1 MAQTALV
8 TGASGGLGLEIARE
22 LAGRGYD
29 LVLVARSTQKLE
41 QVAQE
46 LHEATGVQTH
56 ICTADLSTETGAAQV
71 VDFTETEGIRI
82 SVLVNNAGFGDCAR
96 FADADLSKLTNMVD
110 LNVRALTQLAYYY
123 LGPMLDAH
131 DGRILNIASVA
142 GFYPGPG
149 MATYFASKAY
159 VLSLT
164 EALAEELRGTGVTCT
179 ALCPGTTNTSFWNVA
194 EAGELSIAR
203 QAVMAS
209 PAEVAAYGVKSLMRG
224 KTVAVP
230 GLVNKAMCT
239 GVRFLPRPLVTRIV
253 SRVLA

>member
-22 LAGRGYD
+22 LAGRGYN
-29 LVLVARSTQKLE
+29 LVLVARSVDRLE
-41 QVAQE
+41 EVAKE
-46 LHEATGVQTH
+46 LHESAGVKTYV
-56 ICTADLSTETGAAQV
+56 CAADLSSEIGAASV
-71 VDFTETEGIRI
+71 VDFTESEGIQV

-96 FADADLSKLTNMVD
+96 FADADIQKLTNMVD
-110 LNVRALTQLAYYY
+110 LNVRALTQLTYYY
-123 LGPMLDAH
+123 LGVMLDAH

-149 MATYFASKAY
+149 MATYFASKAF

-194 EAGELSIAR
+194 EAGDLSIAR

-209 PAEVAAYGVKSLMRG
+209 PDEVAAYGVKSLMRG

-230 GLVNKAMCT
+230 GLVNKAMCA
-239 GVRFLPRPLVTRIV
+239 GVRFLPRKVVTRIV
-253 SRVLA
+253 SLVLG